1 MDVEINNKDLL
12 KLYTTGKSKKYR
24 LPSEILDKFLLRI
37 NLIQAAK
44 DIYDIW
50 NDKAARFKK
59 LEGAEI
65 FSMRLN
71 NKYRLEIEIEWENTE
86 KTIGTFI
93 ITDITTHYE

>member
-12 KLYTTGKSKKYR
+12 NLYMTGKSKKYR
-24 LPSEILDKFLLRI
+24 MPSEIIDKFLLRI

-50 NDKAARFKK
+50 NDEAARFKK
-59 LEGAEI
+59 LEGNEI
-65 FSMRLN
+65 YSMRLN
-71 NKYRLEIEIEWENTE
+71 NKYRLEIEIQWKNPE

-93 ITDITTHYE
+93 INDISTHYE